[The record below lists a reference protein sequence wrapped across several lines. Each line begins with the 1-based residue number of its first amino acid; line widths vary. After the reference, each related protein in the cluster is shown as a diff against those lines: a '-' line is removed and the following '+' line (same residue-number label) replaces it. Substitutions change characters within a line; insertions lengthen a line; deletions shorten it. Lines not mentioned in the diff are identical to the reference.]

1 MERQRCSPQI
11 EIPPE
16 IGAWLEEVDN
26 SLQVDWYLDKI
37 LTKYVVLEVEAFL
50 KCTPSHAPLP
60 TGDPRPYTMGG
71 RCFLQS
77 FVSFFYLM
85 DKGAKKSEIVEFCH
99 LTLSKS
105 LLKKKNIIAITLL
118 ALTLSKNVPGKIRMN
133 CQKQL
138 TTATQQ
144 WLNNGSA
151 IARISDSYYHASS
164 RVKNSATG

>member
-1 MERQRCSPQI
+1 MFFWS
-11 EIPPE
+11 
-16 IGAWLEEVDN
+16 GSFFEVYTLSRSVAYWRPS
-26 SLQVDWYLDKI
+26 SL
-37 LTKYVVLEVEAFL
+37 
-50 KCTPSHAPLP
+50 HH
-60 TGDPRPYTMGG
+60 GG

-151 IARISDSYYHASS
+151 ITRISDSYYHASS